1 MKNYD
6 LKKKKKKRHHTHEAC
21 VMKLVFIMEI
31 VSDISF
37 LMIISILICFG
48 LKGKTV

>member
-6 LKKKKKKRHHTHEAC
+6 LKKKKKRHHTHEAC

-37 LMIISILICFG
+37 LMIISILICFS